1 MTKRIGKLRLSRE
14 TVRQLNRGASG
25 TAVGGSYDGCTSRY
39 PCPVQSYYAACPQT
53 FDEGCTFD
61 CP

>member
-25 TAVGGSYDGCTSRY
+25 TAVEASLGCTSRS
-39 PCPVQSYYAACPQT
+39 PCPIQSYYAACPPSMDT
-53 FDEGCTFD
+53 MCTI
-61 CP
+61 CVE